1 MEEIRSD
8 YVAELNTKYGL
19 PVDAFDKI
27 CQITFDNCSD
37 IDVYE
42 KNGSIVVVGPTFGVS
57 EFYPIEILRHPLWN
71 KISMHT
77 SIILKQF
84 TIDVTNELG
93 TTVAAYF
100 VNKFGRTSIVDCM
113 IVGRI
118 VNPEKEQF
126 VWLGNGCAF
135 TGNIY

>member
-1 MEEIRSD
+1 MDD
-8 YVAELNTKYGL
+8 YLVKLNSGNGL

-27 CQITFDNCSD
+27 CQITFDNYSD

-42 KNGSIVVVGPTFGVS
+42 KNGSIVIIGPTFGTS
-57 EFYPIEILRHPLWN
+57 GYYPIEILRHPLWEQ
-71 KISMHT
+71 ISMHT

-84 TIDVTNELG
+84 TINITDELS
-93 TTVAAYF
+93 TAIAAYF

-118 VNPEKEQF
+118 IDPERERF
-126 VWLGNGCAF
+126 AWLGNGCAF